1 MNVSMSIMYKDIRF
15 CIVSAQRHVLLLR
28 DVDLKMVAN

>member
-1 MNVSMSIMYKDIRF
+1 MNASMGIMYKDIQF
-15 CIVSAQRHVLLLR
+15 CIISAQRHVLLLR